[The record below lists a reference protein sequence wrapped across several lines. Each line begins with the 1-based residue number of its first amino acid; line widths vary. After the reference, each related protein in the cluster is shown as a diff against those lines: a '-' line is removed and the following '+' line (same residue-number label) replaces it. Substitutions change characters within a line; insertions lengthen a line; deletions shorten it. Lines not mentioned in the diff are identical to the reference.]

1 VGYGRLFGGSPSD
14 SLLAGSITFM
24 AETTIIAEWSG
35 FCPICAKKVVF
46 RADDAWFRDH
56 LLCCS
61 CGSIPRER
69 AVMLVIDD
77 VAPDWRRM
85 RIHECSPVERGTSVR
100 LRNECAAYVGT
111 QLFPGIRPGCM
122 RDGFRCEDLQQQTF
136 GEGSF
141 DLVITQDVME
151 HVFEPRLAYREIW
164 RTLVPG
170 GMHIHTTPIK
180 KIAESVRRAARG
192 DDGSVRHLLPAVYHA
207 SPIDRA
213 GALVTFDW
221 GHDLPRL
228 IAEWVPFEVEVR
240 RFIDRRHGILGEMTD
255 VIICTKF

>member
-1 VGYGRLFGGSPSD
+1 
-14 SLLAGSITFM
+14 M

-180 KIAESVRRAARG
+180 K
-192 DDGSVRHLLPAVYHA
+192 
-207 SPIDRA
+207 
-213 GALVTFDW
+213 
-221 GHDLPRL
+221 LPRVFGAQREETTVQSGTCCPRSTTPARS
-228 IAEWVPFEVEVR
+228 IVPAPLSPST
-240 RFIDRRHGILGEMTD
+240 GAT
-255 VIICTKF
+255 ICHD

>member
-111 QLFPGIRPGCM
+111 QLFPGIRPGCI

-228 IAEWVPFEVEVR
+228 IAELVPF
-240 RFIDRRHGILGEMTD
+240 
-255 VIICTKF
+255 